1 MPALPIRRRT
11 HLAQLGASL
20 GTAWGAGLAAL
31 AGSPARA
38 QPEAG
43 ADAAL
48 AAALAGP
55 QRSAN
60 NRARDAA
67 RHPAET
73 LQFFGVRPA
82 HSVLELSPGGGWYT
96 EILAPWLRERGRLAV
111 AHFARDDAQD
121 YRRRGRANFEAKL
134 AKHPELYDR
143 VLVGTLPGGPLG
155 PRFGE
160 LPLAPGSVDCVLTFR
175 NVHNWLEDSQLDDI
189 LRASFALLR
198 PGGVLGVVDHR
209 AAPDTPLA
217 QQIKTGY
224 LTEALVAERLRAA
237 GFVAEARSEVNANPR
252 DTRDHP
258 HGVWSLPPTLR
269 GGEATR
275 ERFLAI
281 GESDRFTHRYR
292 KPG

>member
-1 MPALPIRRRT
+1 MNPPPIRRRAL
-11 HLAQLGASL
+11 LAQ
-20 GTAWGAGLAAL
+20 WGAGLAAL
-31 AGSPARA
+31 AGVPARA
-38 QPEAG
+38 QSASAVVADAVV

-55 QRSAN
+55 QRSAA

-67 RHPAET
+67 RHPGQT
-73 LQFFGVRPA
+73 LQFFGLQPN
-82 HSVLELSPGGGWYT
+82 HTVLELAPGGGWYT

-111 AHFARDDAQD
+111 AHYARDDAED

-134 AKHPELYDR
+134 AKNPEVYDR
-143 VLVGTLPGGPLG
+143 VLVGTLLNPADA
-155 PRFGE
+155 PRFAD
-160 LPLAPGSVDCVLTFR
+160 LPLAPGSVDRVLTFR
-175 NVHNWLEDSQLDDI
+175 NVHNWLEDGRLDP
-189 LRASFALLR
+189 LLKASFALLR

-209 AAPDTPLA
+209 APPGTPLA

-224 LTEALVAERLRAA
+224 LTEALVSERAQAA
-237 GFVAEARSEVNANPR
+237 GFVPDGRSEVNANPR
-252 DTRDHP
+252 DTHDHP

-269 GGEATR
+269 GGDAGREAM
-275 ERFLAI
+275 LAI